1 ALLFEASAWIFVPS
15 TLTFVSVNTPF
26 WVAICNSVSHVY
38 GTHPY
43 QTGDQSKN
51 NPWVAIPTFGE
62 SWHNNHHAF
71 ESSAAIGLKWWQ
83 VDFGYAVVW
92 ILAKLG
98 LVWDVNLPTAKMMA
112 AKKITIAQ
120 D

>member
-1 ALLFEASAWIFVPS
+1 VFLAMINFIGIFLCAMATPTAGIAKVFGLL
-15 TLTFVSVNTPF
+15 
-26 WVAICNSVSHVY
+26 
-38 GTHPY
+38 
-43 QTGDQSKN
+43 
-51 NPWVAIPTFGE
+51 TFGE